1 MEQASKTKSIN
12 LKYIILVA
20 LASFIYGLLSA
31 TYEIF
36 PYSTVRQAYRWGRG
50 KVSDDT
56 RAGTFQDIGKGFWH
70 LARQVSDDSLS
81 ADRKAAIAKLA
92 SLPYLSGTNAA
103 SDVKNV
109 TVYDK
114 ALAGNGYNFFVSG
127 HGPEAYLTDMQGKV
141 LHKWRYAFSDIWP
154 EKLPFDEW
162 NLHKTFWRR
171 AHLYPNGDVLAIFEG
186 IGIIKIDAQSKLLWA
201 DQNRSH
207 HDLFVD
213 GKGMI
218 YTLTR
223 KWREKHEKLKM
234 DGKFL
239 EDFITVLTPEGKFAW
254 DVSVIDCILNSD
266 FASLLVTMT
275 SHGDI
280 LHTNTVEVM
289 DGKLSA
295 RYPMFKKGN
304 ILSSM
309 PMLQTI
315 AIVDPRATKVVWAMT
330 GMWVFQHQPT
340 VLGNGNILLFDNMGE
355 HGKSKVVEFDP
366 LTQQVVWAY
375 RSTPE
380 HEFLSRT
387 CGSNQRLANGNTLIT
402 ETNGGRAFEVTPG
415 NEIVWEFVNPFRA
428 GEHKELV
435 ASLFDL
441 VRIDENF
448 FSGEI
453 WLAETGEPEESGTN

>member
-1 MEQASKTKSIN
+1 VLASKGKSVN
-12 LKYIILVA
+12 MKFIILVA
-20 LASFIYGLLSA
+20 LVSFGYGVLSA
-31 TYEIF
+31 VYEIF
-36 PYSTVRQAYRWGRG
+36 PYSTIRAGYRWSRARLTTEKQPGAFENIGEGFWNVARQA
-50 KVSDDT
+50 
-56 RAGTFQDIGKGFWH
+56 
-70 LARQVSDDSLS
+70 SDDSLS
-81 ADRKAAIAKLA
+81 SERKAAIAKLA

-103 SDVKNV
+103 GDVENV
-109 TVYDK
+109 TIYDK
-114 ALAGNGYNFFVSG
+114 ALAGDGYNFFVSG
-127 HGPEAYLTDMQGKV
+127 HGPEAYLTDMEGKV
-141 LHKWRYAFSDIWP
+141 LHKWRYPFADIWP

-162 NLHKTFWRR
+162 NLHKTFWRK

-186 IGIIKIDAQSKLLWA
+186 IGIIKVDSQSKLIWA

-213 GKGMI
+213 RSGMI

-223 KWREKHEKLKM
+223 KWREKHPSLKM

-239 EDFITVLTPEGKFAW
+239 EDFITVLTPEGKMAW
-254 DVSVIDCILNSD
+254 EVSVVDCILNSD

-289 DGKLSA
+289 DGKLAA

-304 ILSSM
+304 VLISM
-309 PMLQTI
+309 PMLHSI
-315 AIVDPRATKVVWAMT
+315 AVVDPKTRKVVWAMT
-330 GMWVFQHQPT
+330 GMWIYQHQPT
-340 VLGNGNILLFDNMGE
+340 VLANGHILLFDNMGE

-366 LTQQVVWAY
+366 LTQEVTWAY

-402 ETNGGRAFEVTPG
+402 ETNGGRAFEVTPD
-415 NEIVWEFVNPFRA
+415 NKIVWEFVNPFRA

-441 VRIDENF
+441 VRVEPNF
-448 FSGEI
+448 FSGET
-453 WLAETGEPEESGTN
+453 WLAQSEATDGHGAN